1 MKYVNIHVCTQLF
14 FYALFENTV
23 LSNDQIFPV
32 HLNAYCETIGIFY
45 LGKEKHSLFFYN
57 DIKFDLYYFSLQSN
71 IS

>member
-32 HLNAYCETIGIFY
+32 HLNAYCETMGIFD
-45 LGKEKHSLFFYN
+45 LGKK
-57 DIKFDLYYFSLQSN
+57 KKAFSFLL
-71 IS
+71 